1 MIKQY
6 NDTCKHWRT
15 RKKTYF
21 RNRCS
26 KTWTDGMQSQT
37 FRDSYGLISWLRK
50 LQDNH
55 TRFILIQVPIEILMK
70 IDPGDL
76 KVQ

>member
-1 MIKQY
+1 
-6 NDTCKHWRT
+6 
-15 RKKTYF
+15 
-21 RNRCS
+21 
-26 KTWTDGMQSQT
+26 MQSQT
-37 FRDSYGLISWLRK
+37 FRDSYGLISWLRE